1 MTTPQFPAIPDIDAN
16 NVASVQAALGSIKE
30 LLEIL
35 IKRRG
40 TNTDNQAVLYG
51 DSIIDSL
58 RADIAGE
65 VSDEA
70 YNAATWDAVT
80 DVAPSKNAVRDKVV
94 DIEASVVAWAFYGG

>member
-1 MTTPQFPAIPDIDAN
+1 MTTPQLPAIPDIDAN

-58 RADIAGE
+58 RADIAGK

-70 YNAATWDAVT
+70 YNATSWNAVV
-80 DVAPSKNAVRDKVV
+80 DIAPSKNAVRDKVV